1 MDPDVT
7 LRLIFDAYS
16 NEDREAV
23 IELTEDLREWV
34 RANGFMPK
42 INPSDFIRIL
52 TILQETAEEW

>member
-23 IELTEDLREWV
+23 IELTEDLREWI